1 MQSFSM
7 EYCSYASF
15 FQFYFFPFFFFFPPV
30 LCCCCCCAVA
40 VAGVAAG
47 STTGVSSA
55 SVIVISVFAL
65 LISLYSP
72 AFFLLHRPRSLSLLP
87 LSSLPRTYGSMNVIA
102 YLALSPATQPSPVL
116 DFPWQLPIF
125 RPLQLY
131 RFCIL
136 ELCRRLGRRF
146 LVLGRRLVA
155 ARVLILWGRRWW
167 LWVWWRLKRRRG
179 CGIWL
184 LYGSV

>member
-1 MQSFSM
+1 ML
-7 EYCSYASF
+7 CCC
-15 FQFYFFPFFFFFPPV
+15 
-30 LCCCCCCAVA
+30 CCCCCCAVA
-40 VAGVAAG
+40 AGVAAA

-72 AFFLLHRPRSLSLLP
+72 AFFLLHSPRSLSLALFLSCPLP
-87 LSSLPRTYGSMNVIA
+87 SPPRIYGSMDVIT
-102 YLALSPATQPSPVL
+102 YLALSPATQPSPVP

-125 RPLQLY
+125 QPLRLY

-155 ARVLILWGRRWW
+155 ARVLILLLWWWKRRWW
-167 LWVWWRLKRRRG
+167 WWWWWVWWRLKRRRG

-184 LYGSV
+184 LYGSVRERLVRRGGQ

>member
-1 MQSFSM
+1 ML
-7 EYCSYASF
+7 C
-15 FQFYFFPFFFFFPPV
+15 
-30 LCCCCCCAVA
+30 CCCCCCAVA
-40 VAGVAAG
+40 AGVAAA

-55 SVIVISVFAL
+55 SVIVTSVFAL

-87 LSSLPRTYGSMNVIA
+87 LSSLPRIYGSMDVIS
-102 YLALSPATQPSPVL
+102 YLALSPATQPSPVP
-116 DFPWQLPIF
+116 DFPWQPPIF

-146 LVLGRRLVA
+146 LVLDRRLVA
-155 ARVLILWGRRWW
+155 ARVLVLLLWWWKRRW
-167 LWVWWRLKRRRG
+167 
-179 CGIWL
+179 
-184 LYGSV
+184 